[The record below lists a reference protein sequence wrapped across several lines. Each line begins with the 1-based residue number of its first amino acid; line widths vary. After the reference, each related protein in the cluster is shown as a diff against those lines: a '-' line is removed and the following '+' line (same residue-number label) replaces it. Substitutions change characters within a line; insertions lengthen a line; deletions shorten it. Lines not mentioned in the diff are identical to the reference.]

1 MRMIILALLM
11 AAVIQLIQYCTEI
24 ADASKIL
31 VFPKRED
38 RGGGHSYFTK
48 FPQNFVHNS
57 KIPRMTRPEHM
68 SKLMLRPVLA
78 SNTRFEVNSAE
89 HGHYQLRPGG
99 IVPGLHLGD
108 IVDDDDVDVYVVDDD
123 DAEHN
128 RYQLRQGR
136 TVPGLHLCGLAL
148 PMLL

>member
-1 MRMIILALLM
+1 
-11 AAVIQLIQYCTEI
+11 
-24 ADASKIL
+24 
-31 VFPKRED
+31 
-38 RGGGHSYFTK
+38 
-48 FPQNFVHNS
+48 
-57 KIPRMTRPEHM
+57 M
-68 SKLMLRPVLA
+68 SMLMLRPVLA

-108 IVDDDDVDVYVVDDD
+108 IVDDDVDVDVD

-136 TVPGLHLCGLAL
+136 TVPGLHMCGLAL

>member
-1 MRMIILALLM
+1 
-11 AAVIQLIQYCTEI
+11 
-24 ADASKIL
+24 
-31 VFPKRED
+31 
-38 RGGGHSYFTK
+38 
-48 FPQNFVHNS
+48 
-57 KIPRMTRPEHM
+57 M
-68 SKLMLRPVLA
+68 SMLMLRPVLA

-108 IVDDDDVDVYVVDDD
+108 IVEDDHVDVYVDDDDDDVDVDVYVDDDDVDVYVVDDD

-128 RYQLRQGR
+128 HYQLRQGR
-136 TVPGLHLCGLAL
+136 TVPGLHMCGLAL